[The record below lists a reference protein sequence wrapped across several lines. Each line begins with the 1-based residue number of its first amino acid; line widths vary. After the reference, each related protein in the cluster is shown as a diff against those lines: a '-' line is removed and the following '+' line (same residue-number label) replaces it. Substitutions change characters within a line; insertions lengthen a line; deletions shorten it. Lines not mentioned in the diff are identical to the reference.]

1 MSRIL
6 LVEDDEGN
14 SAVLREVLTV
24 AGYEVT
30 VVDSAFGAGTLVRE
44 LQPSAVLLDIGL
56 PFRPGTEL
64 LDELK
69 SDPRTATIPVV
80 VTSGLTES
88 LTAER
93 RALAAAVLSKPFPLD
108 ELISILRQVSAQGS
122 GVDGRTKAADG

>member
-1 MSRIL
+1 M
-6 LVEDDEGN
+6 
-14 SAVLREVLTV
+14 
-24 AGYEVT
+24 T
-30 VVDSAFGAGTLVRE
+30 VVDSAFGAATLVRE

-69 SDPRTATIPVV
+69 SDPRTATVPIV

-93 RALAAAVLSKPFPLD
+93 RSLAAAVLSKPFPMD
-108 ELISILRQVSAQGS
+108 ELLSILRQVSAEGS
-122 GVDGRTKAADG
+122 GVDGRN

>member
-1 MSRIL
+1 MPRIL
-6 LVEDDEGN
+6 LVEDDESN
-14 SAVLREVLTV
+14 SAVLREVLTD

-30 VVDSAFGAGTLVRE
+30 VVDSAFGAATLVRE

-69 SDPRTATIPVV
+69 SDPRTATVPVV

-93 RALAAAVLSKPFPLD
+93 RSLAAAVLSKPFPMD
-108 ELISILRQVSAQGS
+108 ELLGILRQVSAAGA
-122 GVDGRTKAADG
+122 GRDGRN

>member
-1 MSRIL
+1 MPRIL
-6 LVEDDEGN
+6 LVEDDESN

-30 VVDSAFGAGTLVRE
+30 VVDSAFGAATLVRE

-69 SDPRTATIPVV
+69 SDPRTATVPIV

-93 RALAAAVLSKPFPLD
+93 RSLAAAVLSKPFPMD
-108 ELISILRQVSAQGS
+108 ELLSILRQVSAEGS
-122 GVDGRTKAADG
+122 GVDGRN

>member
-1 MSRIL
+1 MPRIL
-6 LVEDDEGN
+6 LVEDDESN

-30 VVDSAFGAGTLVRE
+30 VVDSAFGAATLVRE

-69 SDPRTATIPVV
+69 SDPRTATVPVV

-93 RALAAAVLSKPFPLD
+93 RSLAAAVLSKPFPMD
-108 ELISILRQVSAQGS
+108 ELLGILRQVSAQGA
-122 GVDGRTKAADG
+122 GMDGRN

>member
-1 MSRIL
+1 MPRIL
-6 LVEDDEGN
+6 LVEDDESN

-30 VVDSAFGAGTLVRE
+30 VVDSAFGAATLVRE

-69 SDPRTATIPVV
+69 SDPRTATVPIV

-93 RALAAAVLSKPFPLD
+93 RSLAAAVLSKPFPMD
-108 ELISILRQVSAQGS
+108 ELLGILHQVSAEGS
-122 GVDGRTKAADG
+122 GVDGRN